1 MAGLLRSRWTQEN
14 FFKYMRSEFGLDT
27 LAEHAL
33 AEVAPD
39 TRVTNPPWRVAGNL
53 REKTEER
60 LGRLRRRLAREEH
73 PDSERGRR
81 LQAQPAA
88 ADRLE
93 KGLAWGMSDCRQHVP
108 AGELDPED
116 RVTAL
121 PAPLRHLLETV
132 RVAACR
138 AEPAMAAV
146 VAPEPAEPA
155 RELLQALFRSAAG
168 LRPDPAAG
176 TLAVS
181 LLHQSTRARDEA
193 LGPLTA
199 DLNRARAVF
208 PGTDLRLV
216 YEILPTAPTR
226 PAGAWRGRPAPGAR
240 LLGRSA
246 GSAGLP
252 GGPAAAADRVPS
264 QPRPTATGSARSV
277 RGRGRR
283 RPSPEVTGP
292 LPVPVPAG
300 WPAQLPATPLSRS
313 NVPVPR
319 PRSMPPRLLAPR
331 PSASPCGQPI
341 APATPSRSPPTRDSW
356 TT

>member
-93 KGLAWGMSDCRQHVP
+93 KGLAWGMSHCRQHVP

-146 VAPEPAEPA
+146 VAPEPAKPETA

-181 LLHQSTRARDEA
+181 LLHQSRRARDEA

-199 DLNRARAVF
+199 DLNRARAAF
-208 PGTDLRLV
+208 PGTDLRLS
-216 YEILPTAPTR
+216 YEILPAAPTR
-226 PAGAWRGRPAPGAR
+226 PAGA
-240 LLGRSA
+240 
-246 GSAGLP
+246 
-252 GGPAAAADRVPS
+252 
-264 QPRPTATGSARSV
+264 
-277 RGRGRR
+277 
-283 RPSPEVTGP
+283 
-292 LPVPVPAG
+292 
-300 WPAQLPATPLSRS
+300 
-313 NVPVPR
+313 
-319 PRSMPPRLLAPR
+319 
-331 PSASPCGQPI
+331 
-341 APATPSRSPPTRDSW
+341 
-356 TT
+356 